1 MENSKSM
8 LDVAYEIACENNGP
22 ISFKDLVSEVASRL
36 AMNEEELNKVFE
48 ENKIDEVIHFAATNL
63 SLDGRFVTLGENVWD
78 LRNRHTFDKVKIDMK
93 DVYKDPDEDEDNQ
106 DDVQLELGQEDEVIS
121 EGEDTFESEEQF
133 LISFNITIQEDICY
147 GIRKY
152 DKNAQKGF

>member
-36 AMNEEELNKVFE
+36 AMNEEELNKRISRFY
-48 ENKIDEVIHFAATNL
+48 TNL

-121 EGEDTFESEEQF
+121 EGEEDTFESEEQF

>member
-22 ISFKDLVSEVASRL
+22 ISFKDLVNEVASRL
-36 AMNEEELNKVFE
+36 AMNEEELNKRISRFY
-48 ENKIDEVIHFAATNL
+48 TNL

-121 EGEDTFESEEQF
+121 EGEEDTFESEEQF

>member
-22 ISFKDLVSEVASRL
+22 ISFKDLVREVASRL
-36 AMNEEELNKVFE
+36 AMNEEELNKRISRFY
-48 ENKIDEVIHFAATNL
+48 TNL

-121 EGEDTFESEEQF
+121 EGEDTFESEDQF

>member
-22 ISFKDLVSEVASRL
+22 ISFKDLVSEVDSRL
-36 AMNEEELNKVFE
+36 AMNEEELNKRISRFY
-48 ENKIDEVIHFAATNL
+48 TNL

-106 DDVQLELGQEDEVIS
+106 DDVQLELGQEDEGIS

>member
-36 AMNEEELNKVFE
+36 AMNEEELNKRISRFY
-48 ENKIDEVIHFAATNL
+48 TNL

-78 LRNRHTFDKVKIDMK
+78 LRNRHTFDKVKIAMK

-106 DDVQLELGQEDEVIS
+106 DDVQLELGQEDEGIS

>member
-22 ISFKDLVSEVASRL
+22 ISFKDLVNEVASRL
-36 AMNEEELNKVFE
+36 AMNEEELNKRISRFY
-48 ENKIDEVIHFAATNL
+48 TNL

-121 EGEDTFESEEQF
+121 EGEDTFESEE
-133 LISFNITIQEDICY
+133 
-147 GIRKY
+147 
-152 DKNAQKGF
+152 

>member
-8 LDVAYEIACENNGP
+8 LDVAYEIACENNRQ

-36 AMNEEELNKVFE
+36 AMNEEELNKRISRFY
-48 ENKIDEVIHFAATNL
+48 TNL

-106 DDVQLELGQEDEVIS
+106 DDVQLELGQEDEGIS

>member
-22 ISFKDLVSEVASRL
+22 ISFKDLVNEVASRL
-36 AMNEEELNKVFE
+36 AMNEEELNKRISRFY
-48 ENKIDEVIHFAATNL
+48 TNL

-121 EGEDTFESEEQF
+121 EGEEDTFESEE
-133 LISFNITIQEDICY
+133 
-147 GIRKY
+147 
-152 DKNAQKGF
+152 

>member
-22 ISFKDLVSEVASRL
+22 ISFKDLVNEVASRL
-36 AMNEEELNKVFE
+36 AMNEEELNKRISRFY
-48 ENKIDEVIHFAATNL
+48 TNL

>member
-36 AMNEEELNKVFE
+36 AMNEEELNKRISRFY
-48 ENKIDEVIHFAATNL
+48 TNL

-121 EGEDTFESEEQF
+121 EGEEDTFENEEQF

>member
-36 AMNEEELNKVFE
+36 AMNEEELNKRISRFY
-48 ENKIDEVIHFAATNL
+48 TNL

-106 DDVQLELGQEDEVIS
+106 DDGQLELGQEDEVIS